1 MKYVSI
7 SSSFSSFV
15 IVAYVMLARI
25 VIVVAYAVTLT
36 TFYYALGLILLI
48 VLALIVI
55 VVKPYR
61 NTIYNRV
68 DTVLILLL
76 AMVYSSILSYNI
88 ASVKES
94 RHVKATLSM
103 SFIVAALPLVYLFLI
118 CVYWVL
124 TRSLVQDRL
133 LYGTRIGRWIKTR
146 STSYSEIDIP
156 YRLLNPEDCES
167 DVALLGDVMADG
179 DSASNTSTDG
189 E

>member
-1 MKYVSI
+1 MDGTDGTCDTRY
-7 SSSFSSFV
+7 FSAV
-15 IVAYVMLARI
+15 YLLARI

-36 TFYYALGLILLI
+36 TFYYALGLVLLI

-61 NTIYNRV
+61 NIVYNRV

-76 AMVYSSILSYNI
+76 AMVYSSILIYNI

-103 SFIVAALPLVYLFLI
+103 SFIVAALPLVYLFFI

-133 LYGTRIGRWIKTR
+133 CMEQELVTGSRPEVPQTR
-146 STSYSEIDIP
+146 SLISPTGYSILRTVNQMWL
-156 YRLLNPEDCES
+156 YL
-167 DVALLGDVMADG
+167 VM
-179 DSASNTSTDG
+179 S
-189 E
+189 

>member
-1 MKYVSI
+1 MDGTDSTRDTRYFAAV
-7 SSSFSSFV
+7 
-15 IVAYVMLARI
+15 YLLARI

-36 TFYYALGLILLI
+36 TFYYALGLIL

-61 NTIYNRV
+61 NTVYNRV
-68 DTVLILLL
+68 DSVLILLL

-156 YRLLNPEDCES
+156 YRLLSPEDCDS

-179 DSASNTSTDG
+179 DCASDTSTDG